1 MDSVAAVL
9 EEVNGVEG
17 MIYMDS
23 TMMDNGSYSLVVTFD
38 AVLAPGRDAD
48 VELVSRDFVR
58 RVEDLIAQYGDSA
71 AAMKELADL
80 IAG

>member
-1 MDSVAAVL
+1 MDSVA
-9 EEVNGVEG
+9 
-17 MIYMDS
+17 
-23 TMMDNGSYSLVVTFD
+23 

-71 AAMKELADL
+71 AAMKELAAARDRIGNRAIFVVL
-80 IAG
+80 PQRWAQRGAQAAREAD